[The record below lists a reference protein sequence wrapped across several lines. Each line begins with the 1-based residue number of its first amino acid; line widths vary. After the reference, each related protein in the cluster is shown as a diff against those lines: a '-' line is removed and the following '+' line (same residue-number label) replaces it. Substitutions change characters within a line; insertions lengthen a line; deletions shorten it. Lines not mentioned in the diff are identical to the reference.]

1 MIAGDG
7 MDDVQVE
14 MLQRITRTETNVISM
29 KETLDQA
36 LNVNKTAVEALA
48 SARSAHKRIDT
59 IYKIIFWLGTTVVGA
74 IILAVMRLVTE
85 GSN

>member
-1 MIAGDG
+1 

-48 SARSAHKRIDT
+48 SASSAHKRIDT
-59 IYKIIFWLGTTVVGA
+59 IFRIIFWLGTTVVGA
-74 IILAVMRLVTE
+74 IILAVIKLVTE
-85 GSN
+85 GGN